1 MDGGELPTRDE
12 WIKEQ
17 EIKNGIN
24 KPMSKFGS
32 DTRGQIIQ
40 GRK

>member
-12 WIKEQ
+12 WLDEQ
-17 EIKNGIN
+17 AVKSGDKAAN
-24 KPMSKFGS
+24 KFVK